1 MNRITK
7 ENIRTRFK
15 EYNRLY
21 FEGQLKHCK
30 FTVQKQF
37 PLGTYTCKKEKDG
50 TITGHI
56 WIANDVD
63 WTEETLQEVIIHE
76 MIHHYVKTIDKHFSG
91 LFGHG
96 FPFLRQCRRLKR
108 DYGLTIHVTSP
119 LLHINQEKPTIAQK
133 FLSMI
138 FFFLPY
144 I

>member
-1 MNRITK
+1 MDRITK
-7 ENIRTRFK
+7 EDIRTRFK
-15 EYNRLY
+15 EYNRIY
-21 FEGQLKHCK
+21 FDGQLKHCK
-30 FTVQKQF
+30 FSVQKQF
-37 PLGTYTCKKEKDG
+37 SLGTYTSKKEKGG

-76 MIHHYVKTIDKHFSG
+76 MIHHYVKTIDKQFSG

-119 LLHINQEKPTIAQK
+119 LLHVNQKKPTFAQK
-133 FLSMI
+133 ILSKFLFM
-138 FFFLPY
+138 LPY